1 MTQSMHPSAQQA
13 AALIERTST
22 MLPRIKASDERDA
35 RRNAA
40 AAWRRAGM
48 PLSAAEVKTDLKNVL
63 DSLMA
68 HITDYQAQR
77 NRFMQTPA
85 HMLIYIEN
93 VACFAMR
100 DYPREIEGDAS
111 ITALW
116 DAFDKM
122 HTDPHAWRNG
132 EYPYD
137 AAASIIESVHRMAQD
152 ARAKAGMHRPESAAP
167 AIVIDMNKTFDKL
180 PIRRRL
186 PGFD

>member
-1 MTQSMHPSAQQA
+1 MTDYQPSPQQD
-13 AALIERTST
+13 AALLERTST

-40 AAWRRAGM
+40 AAWRRAGYA
-48 PLSAAEVKTDLKNVL
+48 LSAAEVKTDLKSIL
-63 DSLMA
+63 DALMT
-68 HITDYQAQR
+68 HIIDYQAQR

-93 VACFAMR
+93 VASFAMR

-111 ITALW
+111 VTALW

-122 HTDPHAWRNG
+122 HTDPHAWRRG
-132 EYPYD
+132 EYPHD
-137 AAASIIESVHRMAQD
+137 AAASIIESVHRMAQM

-167 AIVIDMNKTFDKL
+167 AIVIDASKTFDK
-180 PIRRRL
+180 PAVRRRL